1 MMIAMESVKI
11 VSDLKLLSDSPACQT
26 NKSDH
31 ERSFF
36 IVSSNHHQ
44 KKMGNPHCGW
54 NLSGKKTW
62 ERVFPGHLVFNSSET
77 HKMVQLKVMI
87 FWILN

>member
-1 MMIAMESVKI
+1 MIMMIRMGIIRESVKI

-36 IVSSNHHQ
+36 IVSSNHHHQ
-44 KKMGNPHCGW
+44 KKKMWIGFVW
-54 NLSGKKTW
+54 QKLT
-62 ERVFPGHLVFNSSET
+62 HLVLNLTLLSSYFDP
-77 HKMVQLKVMI
+77 KRWLK
-87 FWILN
+87 